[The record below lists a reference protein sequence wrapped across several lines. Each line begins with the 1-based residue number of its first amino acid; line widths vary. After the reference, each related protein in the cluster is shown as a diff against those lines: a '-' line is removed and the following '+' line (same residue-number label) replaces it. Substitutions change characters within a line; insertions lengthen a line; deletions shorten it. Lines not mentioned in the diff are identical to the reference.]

1 MKKQLIFS
9 LSLMV
14 VIGLFFS
21 AGSAKAQGVQTLTVT
36 PAVTPTG
43 AVSLPGTTQA
53 NPVVE
58 QTTPE
63 ATVTE
68 LPLCK
73 PGVYLIA
80 PVDCFLSGPA
90 KALTDLARKGLFLP
104 LRPLQ
109 ALKPDAGLVLLD
121 KKYAKLNLIY
131 PSQATFYPNA
141 ESAEAGIN
149 WMRQLPPGQLQY
161 LSYKSAAVINK
172 HNYVITDKGEWVR
185 ASPTK
190 YSSFQGLLFD
200 RQLINDFGWIVDA
213 TSPRIAP
220 NYNAKILP
228 EKLTREMVV
237 QVYDKVEAGAIT
249 WYMIGLGRWVEN
261 RYIRVVDVHAAAPNG
276 VDNNRWIEVNLLQQ
290 TLTVHDNGKLVFA
303 TLIATGVAPYYTR
316 PGLFKV
322 TEKKP
327 VETMTGAFETGKV
340 DYYFLQDV
348 PWTMYFDQKRALHGA
363 YWRAMFGFPQSHG
376 CVNISVG
383 DSHWLYDW
391 AKVGDWVYVW
401 DPSNKTPTDPA
412 LYGSGG
418 A

>member
-1 MKKQLIFS
+1 MKKQILIS

-14 VIGLFFS
+14 VAGLFFS
-21 AGSAKAQGVQTLTVT
+21 TGAAKAQGVQPPAATL
-36 PAVTPTG
+36 AVTPTG
-43 AVSLPGTTQA
+43 AVPLFDTPQVTPAVDQ
-53 NPVVE
+53 N
-58 QTTPE
+58 TPE
-63 ATVTE
+63 TTVIE

-80 PVDCFLSGPA
+80 PVDCLLLGPA
-90 KALTDLARKGLFLP
+90 KALSDLANKGLFLP
-104 LRPLQ
+104 LRPL
-109 ALKPDAGLVLLD
+109 AAVKPDAGLVLLD
-121 KKYAKLNLIY
+121 KKYAKLNLTY
-131 PSQATFYPNA
+131 PSQATFYSNA

-149 WMRQLPPGQLQY
+149 WMRQMPPGQLQY
-161 LSYKSAAVINK
+161 LSYKSATIVNQ

-200 RQLINDFGWIVDA
+200 RQPINDFGWIVDA

-220 NYNAKILP
+220 NYNAKMLP
-228 EKLTREMVV
+228 EKLTREMIV
-237 QVYDKVEAGAIT
+237 QVYDKVEVGAIT

-261 RYIRVVDVHAAAPNG
+261 RYIRVVDVHAAVPNG

-290 TLTVHDNGKLVFA
+290 TLIVHDNGKLVFA
-303 TLIATGVAPYYTR
+303 TLIATGMAPYYTR

-327 VETMTGAFETGKV
+327 FETMTGAFETGKV

-363 YWRAMFGFPQSHG
+363 YWRAMFGFQQSHG
-376 CVNISVG
+376 CVNISIG

-391 AKVGDWVYVW
+391 ANVGDWVYVW
-401 DPSNKTPTDPA
+401 DPSGKTPTDPA
-412 LYGSGG
+412 LYGLGG